1 MRYVI
6 TGRVQPERA
15 DIFFSRVEMSV
26 GENEK
31 AIVSCDASQVT
42 VVLDMTEIDGWI
54 AAMIIAEDVA
64 SIVVGGL
71 GFSLGSGYSLELI
84 QVTEENGTPHIF
96 GVRPSNP
103 EMPDETLAY
112 SPHIEVFNRALRL
125 AARDIFFRL
134 AVRDY
139 LQAIN
144 DVADCAAYCYRAVES
159 IKSSFVMRSGND
171 RWEEMHRALGTDRQL
186 ITTTIK
192 QYADPVRHGNWVN
205 AKPTD
210 KLIRWRM
217 LTLTR
222 DILNGYLDLEQPI
235 IAQPPPTQ

>member
-1 MRYVI
+1 M
-6 TGRVQPERA
+6 G
-15 DIFFSRVEMSV
+15 F
-26 GENEK
+26 GENGK
-31 AIVSCDASQVT
+31 ANVSCDASQVT
-42 VVLDMTEIDGWI
+42 VVLDIPEIDGWI
-54 AAMIIAEDVA
+54 SAMVIAEDVA

-84 QVTEENGTPHIF
+84 QITEEDGTPHVF

-103 EMPDETLAY
+103 EKLDETLAY
-112 SPHIEVFNRALRL
+112 APHIEVFNRALRL
-125 AARDIFFRL
+125 AGRDIFFRL

-144 DVADCAAYCYRAVES
+144 DVADCATYCYRAVES
-159 IKSSFVMRSGND
+159 IKSSFVMRSGHD
-171 RWEEMHRALGTDRQL
+171 RWDEMHGALGTDRQL

-217 LTLTR
+217 LSLTR
-222 DILNGYLDLEQPI
+222 DVLKRYLDFEQ
-235 IAQPPPTQ
+235 AVV

>member
-15 DIFFSRVEMSV
+15 EISFSRVDMRI
-26 GENEK
+26 GENGK
-31 AIVSCDASQVT
+31 ATLSCDASQVT
-42 VVLDMTEIDGWI
+42 VVLDIPSVDGWI
-54 AAMIIAEDVA
+54 SAMLIAEDVA

-71 GFSLGSGYSLELI
+71 GFSLGSGYSLDLI
-84 QVTEENGTPHIF
+84 QVTEEDGTPHVF

-103 EMPDETLAY
+103 EKHYETLAY
-112 SPHIEVFNRALRL
+112 DPHSEVFNRALRL
-125 AARDIFFRL
+125 AGRDIFFRL

-144 DVADCAAYCYRAVES
+144 DMSDCATYCYRAIES
-159 IKSSFVMRSGND
+159 LKSSYAMRSGHD
-171 RWEEMHRALGTDRQL
+171 RWNEMHEALGTNQQL

-210 KLIRWRM
+210 KFIRWRM
-217 LTLTR
+217 LSLTR
-222 DILNGYLDLEQPI
+222 DILKRYLDIEQPVV
-235 IAQPPPTQ
+235 

>member
-15 DIFFSRVEMSV
+15 DISFGRVEIGI
-26 GENEK
+26 GENGK
-31 AIVSCDASQVT
+31 ANVSCDSSQVT
-42 VVLDMTEIDGWI
+42 VVLDIPEIDGWSS
-54 AAMIIAEDVA
+54 AMVIAEDVA
-64 SIVVGGL
+64 SIFVGGL

-84 QVTEENGTPHIF
+84 QVTEEDGTPHVF
-96 GVRPSNP
+96 GVRPCNP
-103 EMPDETLAY
+103 ENPNEALAY
-112 SPHIEVFNRALRL
+112 SSHIEVFNRAFKL
-125 AARDIFFRL
+125 ASRDIFFRL

-144 DVADCAAYCYRAVES
+144 DVADCATYCYRAVES
-159 IKSSFVMRSGND
+159 IKSSFVMRSGLD
-171 RWEEMHRALGTDRQL
+171 RWDEMHVALGTDRQL

-210 KLIRWRM
+210 NLIRWRM
-217 LTLTR
+217 LALTR
-222 DILNGYLDLEQPI
+222 DILKRYLDLEQPVV
-235 IAQPPPTQ
+235 

>member
-6 TGRVQPERA
+6 TGRIQPERA
-15 DIFFSRVEMSV
+15 EISFGRVEMGV
-26 GENEK
+26 GENGK
-31 AIVSCDASQVT
+31 ANVSCDASQVT
-42 VVLDMTEIDGWI
+42 VVLDIPEIDGWI
-54 AAMIIAEDVA
+54 SAMVIAEDVA

-84 QVTEENGTPHIF
+84 QVTEEDGTPHVF

-103 EMPDETLAY
+103 EKQDETLAY
-112 SPHIEVFNRALRL
+112 DPHIEVFNRALRL
-125 AARDIFFRL
+125 AGRDIFFRL

-139 LQAIN
+139 LQAII
-144 DVADCAAYCYRAVES
+144 DIGDCATYCYRAIES
-159 IKSSFVMRSGND
+159 IKSSFVMRSGHD
-171 RWEEMHRALGTDRQL
+171 RWDEMHAALGTERQL

-210 KLIRWRM
+210 KFIRWRM
-217 LTLTR
+217 LALTR
-222 DILNGYLDLEQPI
+222 DVLKRYLDLEQPVV
-235 IAQPPPTQ
+235 